1 MKDLGHFHHKL
12 RTSSFF
18 YSQFTPA
25 AKVGMFFANNLVGNS
40 MPELLRIEQI
50 NKSFGGIQAL
60 RDVSFSIE
68 EGKVCALIG
77 ENGAG
82 KSTLGKIIAG
92 VERADSGT
100 LFLDNEKFSPQDPLD
115 AQRRG
120 VAMIFQEL
128 DLFPNQS
135 VAANLAMGNLKLMD
149 KKQKVINRRILEKA
163 ARPWLDKV
171 ALHINSDIPLNTL
184 PIAHIQLVAIARALS
199 MDTRL
204 IVMDEP
210 TSALTEEAIETLFK
224 TINKLTSQGVTI
236 VYVSHKM
243 EEIFRIAH
251 SIVVMRDGEYIG
263 TRLKDETNV
272 NEIISMMVGRPF
284 EAKIRGISHI
294 TEKSL
299 LSVQNASTQKLS
311 GISFELK
318 SGEVLGIAGLVGS
331 GRTELGRALFGLDD
345 LREGNMNLHGKNYAP
360 RSPRDAIKS
369 GLGLI
374 PEDRK
379 KEGLFIQQSVSDN
392 MAISIMEQNQRAGFI
407 LKNTIAA
414 NVADMIGK
422 TRLKAANSKVGIN
435 TLSGGNQQKALV
447 CRWLMVDPSVIFLD
461 DPTRGVDV
469 GAKEDI
475 YEIIETLAVRGKGIL
490 FVSSELPELLR
501 CASRIIV
508 LHDGRI
514 AGIVDAQKT
523 DQHELMKLAMGYE
536 NTKEEM

>member
-1 MKDLGHFHHKL
+1 
-12 RTSSFF
+12 
-18 YSQFTPA
+18 
-25 AKVGMFFANNLVGNS
+25 
-40 MPELLRIEQI
+40 MPEILRIEQI
-50 NKSFGGIQAL
+50 NKSFGGIRAL
-60 RDVSFSIE
+60 QDVSFSIE
-68 EGKVCALIG
+68 AGKVCALIG

-100 LFLDNEKFSPQDPLD
+100 LFLDNEEFNPLDPLD

-135 VAANLAMGNLKLMD
+135 VAMNLALGNLKLMNR
-149 KKQKVINRRILEKA
+149 KQKIINRKILETV

-171 ALHINSDIPLNTL
+171 NLNINSDVPLNTL

-210 TSALTEEAIETLFK
+210 TSALTEEATNTLFD
-224 TINKLTSQGVTI
+224 TIDKLTNQGVTV

-243 EEIFRIAH
+243 DEIFRIAH
-251 SIVVMRDGEYIG
+251 SIVVLRDGEYIG
-263 TRLKDETNV
+263 TRLKTETNV
-272 NEIISMMVGRPF
+272 NEIISMVVGRPF
-284 EAKIRGISHI
+284 EAKTQRTSHT
-294 TEKSL
+294 TEKPVLSL
-299 LSVQNASTQKLS
+299 ENVSTQKLS
-311 GISFELK
+311 GVSFDLK
-318 SGEVLGIAGLVGS
+318 AGEVLGIAGLVGS
-331 GRTELGRALFGLDD
+331 GRTELGRALFGLDY
-345 LREGNMNLHGKNYAP
+345 LLEGKMNLNGNSYVP
-360 RSPRDAIKS
+360 RSPRDAMKE
-369 GLGLI
+369 GFGLI

-379 KEGLFIQQSVSDN
+379 MEGLFIQQSVSDN
-392 MAISIMEQNQRAGFI
+392 MAISIMEDNQHAGFI
-407 LKNTIAA
+407 QRNAIAT
-414 NVADMIGK
+414 NVSDMIGK
-422 TRLKAANSKVGIN
+422 TRLKAANPKVSVN

-475 YEIIETLAVRGKGIL
+475 YEIIESLAARGKGIL

-501 CASRIIV
+501 CANRIIV

-514 AGIVDAQKT
+514 VGIMDARKT
-523 DQHELMKLAMGYE
+523 DQHELMRLAMGYG
-536 NTKEEM
+536 NTEEAAVNGR

>member
-1 MKDLGHFHHKL
+1 M
-12 RTSSFF
+12 
-18 YSQFTPA
+18 
-25 AKVGMFFANNLVGNS
+25 
-40 MPELLRIEQI
+40 
-50 NKSFGGIQAL
+50 

-82 KSTLGKIIAG
+82 KSTLAKIIAG
-92 VERADSGT
+92 VEQADSGT
-100 LFLDNEKFSPQDPLD
+100 LLLNKKEYTPRDPLD
-115 AQRRG
+115 AQRQG

-135 VAANLAMGNLKLMD
+135 VAANLALGNLRLMG
-149 KKQKVINRRILEKA
+149 KGQKIINRHILEKA
-163 ARPWLDKV
+163 VRPWLDKV
-171 ALHINSDIPLNTL
+171 ALGIDSGVPLNTL

-210 TSALTEEAIETLFK
+210 TSALTDEATETLFK
-224 TINKLTSQGVTI
+224 AIGKLTAQGVTV

-243 EEIFRIAH
+243 EEIFHIAD

-263 TRLKDETNV
+263 TRRKDETNV

-284 EAKIRGISHI
+284 EIKAKGETHI
-294 TEKSL
+294 TEKPVLSL
-299 LSVQNASTQKLS
+299 QNVSTKKLK

-331 GRTELGRALFGLDD
+331 GRTELGQALFGLDE
-345 LREGNMNLHGKNYAP
+345 LWEGTMSLGGRP
-360 RSPRDAIKS
+360 FTPGSPRGAMKA
-369 GLGLI
+369 GFGMI

-379 KEGLFIQQSVSDN
+379 KEGLFVQQTVSDN
-392 MAISIMEQNQRAGFI
+392 MAISIIEGNQVAGFI

-414 NVADMIGK
+414 KVTDMIGK
-422 TRLKAANSKVGIN
+422 TRLKAENPKVGIN

-447 CRWLMVDPSVIFLD
+447 CRWLMVDPAVIFLD

-475 YEIIETLAVRGKGIL
+475 YEIIDTLASRGKGIL

-501 CASRIIV
+501 CATRIIV
-508 LHDGRI
+508 LHDGKI
-514 AGIVDAQKT
+514 AGIVDARSTNQ
-523 DQHELMKLAMGYE
+523 QELMRLAMGYGIK
-536 NTKEEM
+536 KEAAINGQPNN

>member
-1 MKDLGHFHHKL
+1 LPKKNVLYL
-12 RTSSFF
+12 
-18 YSQFTPA
+18 FTPIIGVGTLL
-25 AKVGMFFANNLVGNS
+25 AKGNIGNDMS
-40 MPELLRIEQI
+40 KLLQIEQI
-50 NKSFGGIQAL
+50 NKSFGGIHAL

-68 EGKVCALIG
+68 SGKVNALIG

-100 LFLDNEKFSPQDPLD
+100 LFLDNEKYNPLDPLD
-115 AQRRG
+115 AQCRG

-135 VAANLAMGNLKLMD
+135 VAANIALGNLKLMG
-149 KKQKVINRRILEKA
+149 KKQKIVNRRILKKA
-163 ARPWLDKV
+163 ARPWMDKV
-171 ALHINSDIPLNTL
+171 ALRVNSDVPLNML

-210 TSALTEEAIETLFK
+210 TSALTDEAIETLFN
-224 TINKLTSQGVTI
+224 TIGTLTNHGVTV

-243 EEIFRIAH
+243 DEIFRIAH

-263 TRLKDETNV
+263 TRLKAETNV

-284 EAKIRGISHI
+284 EIKTKGMAHIS
-294 TEKSL
+294 EKPIFSI
-299 LSVQNASTQKLS
+299 QNASTQKLS
-311 GISFELK
+311 DISFELK
-318 SGEVLGIAGLVGS
+318 SGEVIGIAGLVGS
-331 GRTELGRALFGLDD
+331 GRTELGRALFGFDD
-345 LREGNMNLHGKNYAP
+345 LRKGSMMLQGKNYAP
-360 RSPRDAIKS
+360 RSPRDAMKAGI
-369 GLGLI
+369 GLI

-392 MAISIMEQNQRAGFI
+392 MAVSIMEQNQRAGFI
-407 LKNTIAA
+407 LGNTIADS
-414 NVADMIGK
+414 VADMIGK

-447 CRWLMVDPSVIFLD
+447 CRWLMVDPVVIFLD

-475 YEIIETLAVRGKGIL
+475 YEIIEAMAARGKGIL

-501 CASRIIV
+501 CAGRIIV

-523 DQHELMKLAMGYE
+523 DQHELMKLAMGYGNMQE
-536 NTKEEM
+536 AKPDGLKVN

>member
-1 MKDLGHFHHKL
+1 M
-12 RTSSFF
+12 S
-18 YSQFTPA
+18 
-25 AKVGMFFANNLVGNS
+25 
-40 MPELLRIEQI
+40 ELLRIERI
-50 NKSFGGIQAL
+50 NKNFGGIQAL

-68 EGKVCALIG
+68 AGKVCALIG

-100 LFLDNEKFSPQDPLD
+100 LYLENEEFAPQNPLD

-135 VAANLAMGNLKLMD
+135 VAANLALGNLELMN
-149 KKQKVINRRILEKA
+149 KKQKIINRKILETT

-171 ALHINSDIPLNTL
+171 GLHISSDLPLNTL
-184 PIAHIQLVAIARALS
+184 PIAHIQMVAIARALS
-199 MDTRL
+199 MNTRL
-204 IVMDEP
+204 VVMDEP
-210 TSALTEEAIETLFK
+210 TSALTEEAIEILFN
-224 TINKLTSQGVTI
+224 TITRLTEQGVTV

-243 EEIFRIAH
+243 DEIFRIAH

-263 TRLKDETNV
+263 ARLKSETNV
-272 NEIISMMVGRPF
+272 NEIISMVVGRPF
-284 EAKIRGISHI
+284 EAKAQSSTHVTGE
-294 TEKSL
+294 TL
-299 LSVQNASTQKLS
+299 LSVRNISTRKLS
-311 GISFELK
+311 GVSFELK
-318 SGEVLGIAGLVGS
+318 AGEVLGIAGLVGS
-331 GRTELGRALFGLDD
+331 GRTELGQVMFGLDD
-345 LREGNMNLHGKNYAP
+345 LLEGEMSFKGRSYAP
-360 RSPRDAIKS
+360 RSPRDAMKT
-369 GLGLI
+369 GFGLI

-392 MAISIMEQNQRAGFI
+392 MAISITEENQRMGFV
-407 LKNTIAA
+407 LRESIAA
-414 NVADMIGK
+414 NVTDMIGK
-422 TRLKAANSKVGIN
+422 TRLKAATPRVGVN

-447 CRWLMVDPSVIFLD
+447 CRWLMVDPTIIFLD

-475 YEIIETLAVRGKGIL
+475 YEIIGVLASRGKGIF

-501 CASRIIV
+501 CANRIMV

-523 DQHELMKLAMGYE
+523 DQHELMRLAMGYG
-536 NTKEEM
+536 NKKEAAVNGISIH

>member
-1 MKDLGHFHHKL
+1 
-12 RTSSFF
+12 
-18 YSQFTPA
+18 
-25 AKVGMFFANNLVGNS
+25 
-40 MPELLRIEQI
+40 MPEILRIDNI
-50 NKSFGGIQAL
+50 NKNFGGIRAL

-68 EGKVCALIG
+68 KGKVCALIG

-82 KSTLGKIIAG
+82 KSTLGKIISG

-100 LFLDNEKFSPQDPLD
+100 LFLDNEEFNPQDPMD

-120 VAMIFQEL
+120 VSMIFQEL
-128 DLFPNQS
+128 DLFPNHS
-135 VAANLAMGNLKLMD
+135 VAANLALGNLKLMNKNQKIVN
-149 KKQKVINRRILEKA
+149 KKVLEKA
-163 ARPWLDKV
+163 ARPWLEKV
-171 ALHINSDIPLNTL
+171 ALRINSDVPLNVL

-210 TSALTEEAIETLFK
+210 TSALTEEAAETLFN
-224 TINKLTSQGVTI
+224 TIDNLTSQGVTV

-243 EEIFRIAH
+243 DEIFRIAH
-251 SIVVMRDGEYIG
+251 SIVVLRDGEYIG
-263 TRLKDETNV
+263 TRLKEETNV

-284 EAKIRGISHI
+284 EAKTQSKSFI
-294 TEKSL
+294 TEKPVLSL
-299 LSVQNASTQKLS
+299 QNVSTTKLS
-311 GISFELK
+311 GVSFELK
-318 SGEVLGIAGLVGS
+318 SGEVLGIAGHVGS
-331 GRTELGRALFGLDD
+331 GRTELGRLLFGLDVMLD
-345 LREGNMNLHGKNYAP
+345 GKMMLNDTFYAP
-360 RSPRDAIKS
+360 HSPRDAMKA
-369 GLGLI
+369 GFGLI

-379 KEGLFIQQSVSDN
+379 MEGLFIQQSVSDN
-392 MAISIMEQNQRAGFI
+392 MAISIMEENQRAGFI
-407 LKNTIAA
+407 QKNAVAA
-414 NVADMIGK
+414 SVSDMIGK
-422 TRLKAANSKVGIN
+422 TRLKTANPRVSVN

-447 CRWLMVDPSVIFLD
+447 CRWLMVDPNVVFLD

-475 YEIIETLAVRGKGIL
+475 YEIIESLAARGKGIL

-523 DQHELMKLAMGYE
+523 DQHELMRLAMGYG
-536 NTKEEM
+536 NAEEAVVNGQ

>member
-1 MKDLGHFHHKL
+1 M
-12 RTSSFF
+12 S
-18 YSQFTPA
+18 
-25 AKVGMFFANNLVGNS
+25 
-40 MPELLRIEQI
+40 ELLSISQI
-50 NKSFGGIQAL
+50 NKSFGGIRAL

-68 EGKVCALIG
+68 EGKVYALIG

-100 LFLDNEKFSPQDPLD
+100 LFLDGREFNPQDPLD
-115 AQRRG
+115 AQRKG

-135 VAANLAMGNLKLMD
+135 VGANLALGNLKLMN
-149 KKQKVINRRILEKA
+149 KKQKVINPKILEKA

-171 ALHINSDIPLNTL
+171 ALHVSSDIPLNVL

-210 TSALTEEAIETLFK
+210 TSALTEEAAEILFNTIDKLIE
-224 TINKLTSQGVTI
+224 QGVTV

-243 EEIFRIAH
+243 DEIFRIAH
-251 SIVVMRDGEYIG
+251 SIVVLRDGEYIG
-263 TRLKDETNV
+263 TRLKEETNV

-284 EAKIRGISHI
+284 EAKTKGVTRT
-294 TEKSL
+294 TERAV
-299 LSVQNASTQKLS
+299 LSVQNVSTEKLS
-311 GISFELK
+311 DVSFELK
-318 SGEVLGIAGLVGS
+318 SGEVLGISGLVGS
-331 GRTELGRALFGLDD
+331 GRTELGRLLFGLDAVS
-345 LREGNMNLHGKNYAP
+345 EGKMSLNGSPFAP
-360 RSPRDAIKS
+360 RSPRDAIKA
-369 GLGLI
+369 GFGLI

-379 KEGLFIQQSVSDN
+379 MEGLFIQQSVSDN
-392 MAISIMEQNQRAGFI
+392 MAISIMEKNQRAGFI
-407 LKNTIAA
+407 LRDEIAA
-414 NVADMIGK
+414 GVSDMIGR
-422 TRLKAANSKVGIN
+422 TRLKTANPKVSVN

-447 CRWLMVDPSVIFLD
+447 CRWLMVDPAVIFLD

-475 YEIIETLAVRGKGIL
+475 YEIIESLASRGKGIL

-501 CASRIIV
+501 CANRIIV

-514 AGIVDAQKT
+514 SGIVDAQKT
-523 DQHELMKLAMGYE
+523 DQLELMRLAMGYG
-536 NTKEEM
+536 NAKEAAVNGR

>member
-1 MKDLGHFHHKL
+1 MSKL
-12 RTSSFF
+12 L
-18 YSQFTPA
+18 Q
-25 AKVGMFFANNLVGNS
+25 
-40 MPELLRIEQI
+40 IEQI

-68 EGKVCALIG
+68 AGKVNALIG

-100 LFLDNEKFSPQDPLD
+100 LFLDNEKFNPLDPLD

-135 VAANLAMGNLKLMD
+135 VAANIALGNLKLIG
-149 KKQKVINRRILEKA
+149 KKQKIVNRRILEKA

-171 ALHINSDIPLNTL
+171 ALRINSDVPLNML

-210 TSALTEEAIETLFK
+210 TSALTEEAIETLFI
-224 TINKLTSQGVTI
+224 TIGTLTNQGVTV

-243 EEIFRIAH
+243 DEIFRIAH

-263 TRLKDETNV
+263 TRLKAETNV

-284 EAKIRGISHI
+284 ELKTKGMTYTA
-294 TEKSL
+294 EKPV

-311 GISFELK
+311 DVSFELK

-345 LREGNMNLHGKNYAP
+345 LQQGSMILQGKKYTP
-360 RSPRDAIKS
+360 RSPRDAMKAGI
-369 GLGLI
+369 GLI

-392 MAISIMEQNQRAGFI
+392 MAVSIMEQNQRAGFI
-407 LKNTIAA
+407 LGNTIAD
-414 NVADMIGK
+414 NVAEMIGK

-447 CRWLMVDPSVIFLD
+447 CRWLMVDPAVIFLD

-475 YEIIETLAVRGKGIL
+475 YEIIEAMAARGKGIL

-501 CASRIIV
+501 CAGRIIV

-523 DQHELMKLAMGYE
+523 DQHELMRLAMGYR
-536 NTKEEM
+536 NTQEAKPDGLKVN

>member
-1 MKDLGHFHHKL
+1 M
-12 RTSSFF
+12 
-18 YSQFTPA
+18 
-25 AKVGMFFANNLVGNS
+25 VFAICFVRKR
-40 MPELLRIEQI
+40 MPELLRIEHI

-60 RDVSFSIE
+60 KDVTFSIE
-68 EGKVCALIG
+68 AGKVCALIG

-100 LFLDNEKFSPQDPLD
+100 LFLDNEQFTPLDPMD

-120 VAMIFQEL
+120 VSMIFQEL

-135 VAANLAMGNLKLMD
+135 IAANLALGHLKLMD
-149 KKQKVINRRILEKA
+149 KKQKVINRKILEKA

-171 ALHINSDIPLNTL
+171 ALSINSDIPLNAL

-199 MDTRL
+199 MDTKL

-210 TSALTEEAIETLFK
+210 TSALTDEAIETLFK
-224 TINKLTSQGVTI
+224 TIETLTGQGVTV

-243 EEIFRIAH
+243 DEIFRIAD

-263 TRLKDETNV
+263 TRVKDKTTI

-284 EAKIRGISHI
+284 EAKTKGMVH
-294 TEKSL
+294 TADKPL
-299 LSVQNASTQKLS
+299 LSVENVSTQKLS
-311 GISFELK
+311 GVSFELK

-345 LREGNMNLHGKNYAP
+345 LQQGSMSLHGKNYAP
-360 RSPRDAIKS
+360 RSPRDAMKA

-392 MAISIMEQNQRAGFI
+392 MAISIMEQNQLAGFV
-407 LKNTIAA
+407 LTNNIAA
-414 NVADMIGK
+414 KVSDMIGK
-422 TRLKAANSKVGIN
+422 TRLKAAN
-435 TLSGGNQQKALV
+435 
-447 CRWLMVDPSVIFLD
+447 
-461 DPTRGVDV
+461 
-469 GAKEDI
+469 
-475 YEIIETLAVRGKGIL
+475 
-490 FVSSELPELLR
+490 
-501 CASRIIV
+501 
-508 LHDGRI
+508 
-514 AGIVDAQKT
+514 
-523 DQHELMKLAMGYE
+523 
-536 NTKEEM
+536 